1 MDNFKKTIIK
11 LFLILIMSFNL
22 TSCKKLFMKE
32 YKYDGY
38 ASCDNEYYCKNYSSS
53 FHTPND
59 FIPLVGPAGTMGGS
73 WGDSGG
79 EQVIG
84 DGFNEVPKDLR
95 MHYYSETED
104 KFYEGT
110 FDLPSAE
117 IEKMLQEETTHPD
130 YQGKTYD
137 DTQSGRTLKYMK
149 YDKIIASVSLGGEV
163 TVWMRGMEGQ
173 KLIATYFAKEVLNVD
188 WSSNFYNSR
197 EKRKKYNMDEG
208 FSERIKQEI
217 KTKTLPYKLWQTFK
231 EKYKWRYKIE
241 GNHGEKLTEVD
252 IKMINAEE
260 ERLSSNNPVLNNDP
274 YAPRAIPYNFQL
286 DWQDASGQKYKSWMI
301 LREDIK
307 YYLEEYK
314 SLLIEE
320 KNPQDFLE
328 EEIFKV
334 FSSLDKEKP
343 IDIIFRVNGS
353 NKELKVIVKQEK
365 KEIALTKITVRVF
378 KID

>member
-1 MDNFKKTIIK
+1 MDNYKKTIIK

-38 ASCDNEYYCKNYSSS
+38 ASCDTEYICSNYSSS
-53 FHTPND
+53 FHTEND
-59 FIPLVGPAGTMGGS
+59 FIPLVDASPSLMGPWGAGGN
-73 WGDSGG
+73 D
-79 EQVIG
+79 VIG
-84 DGFNEVPKDLR
+84 DGFCEVPKDLR

-110 FDLPSAE
+110 FDLPSEE

-149 YDKIIASVSLGGEV
+149 YNKIIASVSLGGEV
-163 TVWMRGMEGQ
+163 TVWMVGIDGQ

-197 EKRKKYNMDEG
+197 EENMEFNMDKG

-260 ERLSSNNPVLNNDP
+260 ERLYSNNPVLNNDP
-274 YAPRAIPYNFQL
+274 YASRAIPYNFQL
-286 DWQDASGQKYKSWMI
+286 DWQESSGQKYKSWMI

-334 FSSLDKEKP
+334 FNSLDKDKP

-353 NKELKVIVKQEK
+353 KKELEVIVKQEN
-365 KEIALTKITVRVF
+365 KEIPLTKITVRVF